1 MREAAEVIDDL
12 RAEPPVA
19 AVGTRWSLVSD
30 RVMGGVSSGAMSRER
45 IAGRDAIRLQ
55 GAVSLENNGGFL
67 QLALD
72 LASDGEA
79 VDARRWTG
87 LRLDVFGNDQDYNL
101 HLRTSDIRRPW
112 ESFRHAFRATPDWTT
127 VLLPF
132 AEFTPHRT
140 DQPLRLERLRR
151 IGVVA
156 IGRAFEADVAI
167 ADIRFYGGGRPE
179 A

>member
-1 MREAAEVIDDL
+1 MREASEVIDDL
-12 RAEPPVA
+12 RFETPVA
-19 AVGTRWSLVSD
+19 AVGTRWALVSD
-30 RVMGGVSSGAMSRER
+30 RVMGGVSAGAMSRER
-45 IAGRDAIRLQ
+45 VAGRDAIRLK
-55 GAVSLENNGGFL
+55 GSVSLENNGGFL

-72 LASDGEA
+72 LATDGGA

-87 LRLDVFGNDQDYNL
+87 IRLDVFGNDQDYNL

-112 ESFRHAFRATPDWTT
+112 ESFRQGFRASEGWTT

-132 AEFTPHRT
+132 AGFTPHRT

-156 IGRAFEADVAI
+156 IGRTFEADVAI
-167 ADIRFYGGGRPE
+167 ADIRFYR
-179 A
+179 